1 VKPHFLSQLLNPL
14 QPGEEGKNLL
24 VLKGN
29 QLHLGILWIVG
40 VFSLIYSLI
49 SVYLGLYVDA
59 IINISL
65 IPGAFVYAYLFNK
78 NKQGISKILN
88 LIHVSVVI
96 GLHSLIHGPET
107 FILSF
112 FFPVIISTL
121 IVFQGNQ
128 TRLGYILAAGVFVW
142 IIFLITTGI
151 VFDEFARLSPQQ
163 LKNEWLLNLCGA
175 ILVTILEVAYIMYL
189 SNKIQIELLEK
200 QKQLNE
206 QNLVLGDNIAGRE
219 KLISIMSHDLRGPLT
234 LIQSGIQILGDTDI
248 SDSQRQEILSHLNK
262 KTIASLQLLDNLL
275 LWSRSKSAQIRFKP
289 EPIGVKEIEQ
299 MLNQIFNLYTGEKKV
314 KMSANCIMF
323 VSVHADRQMLETIL
337 RNLVS
342 NAIKFTPD
350 GGEVFVHAI
359 GNNGLVEF
367 TVRDTGRGMD
377 EQMIYNIQSG
387 ASTSTIGTRQEKG
400 HGLGLP
406 LVKYFIDAHKSH
418 LTIRSKPNEGTLF
431 SFSLEGKSV

>member
-1 VKPHFLSQLLNPL
+1 M
-14 QPGEEGKNLL
+14 L

>member
-1 VKPHFLSQLLNPL
+1 VKPRFIAQLFNPPE
-14 QPGEEGKNLL
+14 PGEEEKDLL

-29 QLHLGILWIVG
+29 QLHVGILWIVG
-40 VFSLIYSLI
+40 AFSLCYVLLNIYF
-49 SVYLGLYVDA
+49 GLFVDA
-59 IINISL
+59 AINFTL
-65 IPGAFVYAYLFNK
+65 IPAVFVYHFLFVK
-78 NKQGISKILN
+78 NKAELSKILN
-88 LIHVSVVI
+88 LIHVSLVI

-121 IVFQGNQ
+121 IVFQGTQ
-128 TRLGYILAAGVFVW
+128 TRLGYLLAAFIFVW
-142 IIFLITTGI
+142 ILSLLRAGI
-151 VFDEFARLSPQQ
+151 VFSDFDRLSAQQ
-163 LKNEWLLNLCGA
+163 LENEWLFNLGGA
-175 ILVTILEVAYIMYL
+175 ILVTVLEVAYIMYL
-189 SNKIQIELLEK
+189 SNKIQNALLAKQELLNK
-200 QKQLNE
+200 
-206 QNLVLGDNIAGRE
+206 QNLVLAESIAGRE

-234 LIQSGIQILGDTDI
+234 LIQSGIQIL
-248 SDSQRQEILSHLNK
+248 SDDDLAAAQRQEILQHLNK
-262 KTIASLQLLDNLL
+262 KTQASVQLLDNLL
-275 LWSRSKSAQIRFKP
+275 LWSRSQSAQIRFKP

-406 LVKYFIDAHKSH
+406 LVKYFIEAHKSH

-431 SFSLEGKSV
+431 SFSIEGKSV

>member
-1 VKPHFLSQLLNPL
+1 MKPRFLTRLFHPL
-14 QPGEEGKNLL
+14 QADEEGKDLL
-24 VLKGN
+24 VLRGN
-29 QLHLGILWIVG
+29 QLHVGILWITG
-40 VFSLIYSLI
+40 AFSICYTLLN
-49 SVYLGLYVDA
+49 LYFEYYIDA
-59 IINISL
+59 LINISL
-65 IPGAFVYAYLFNK
+65 FPGTLFYFFLFNLGR
-78 NKQGISKILN
+78 NKMSKILN
-88 LIHVSVVI
+88 LVHVSVVV
-96 GLHSLIHGPET
+96 GTHSLIHGPET

-121 IVFQGNQ
+121 IVFQGSSR
-128 TRLGYILAAGVFVW
+128 RLGYVLTFAVFVW
-142 IIFLITTGI
+142 IIVLVKLGV
-151 VFDEFARLSPQQ
+151 VFDEIPRLSEAQ
-163 LKNEWLLNLCGA
+163 LKKEWQLNLGGA
-175 ILVTILEVAYIMYL
+175 VLVTILEVAYIMYL
-189 SNKIQIELLEK
+189 SNKIQNELLEK
-200 QKQLNE
+200 QKILNIRNRELNE
-206 QNLVLGDNIAGRE
+206 SISGRE
-219 KLISIMSHDLRGPLT
+219 RLISIMSHDLRGPLT
-234 LIQSGIQILGDTDI
+234 LIQSGIQIL
-248 SDSQRQEILSHLNK
+248 SDDDLAAAQRQEILQHLNK
-262 KTIASLQLLDNLL
+262 KTQASVQLLDNLL
-275 LWSRSKSAQIRFKP
+275 LWSRSQSAQIRFKP

-337 RNLVS
+337 RNLIS

-359 GNNGLVEF
+359 GNSGLVEF

-387 ASTSTIGTRQEKG
+387 ASTSTVGTRQEKG

-406 LVKYFIDAHKSH
+406 LVKYFIEAHKSH